1 MPSTKRARL
10 SARASSP
17 APPETPSPTK
27 PSPSATARRPPLAR
41 GSSGAS
47 CPDEARHEY
56 FGDVLVSDALSHI
69 AASDATL
76 ARVVAASGPLP
87 RFAECQRAR
96 LARHEP
102 NRAFRALA
110 RAIVFQQLNG
120 KAASTIFAR
129 VRACV
134 GAEDDLARLTP
145 DAVLAADEDAMRRC
159 GLSARKLEYLR
170 GLADAFGGGGA
181 EVPKGKV
188 SGARGGRF
196 PTLSD
201 EVLESASDAET
212 YDALVRLRGV
222 GPWSV
227 HMFQMFYLNRPDVL
241 PTGDF
246 GVRKGMMRLYGLSA
260 MPTPEKMEA
269 IAAKWAPY
277 RTLASMFMWKV
288 ADEANL
294 QAQTPR
300 GEASTDADGRSAGD
314 GERAKK
320 KKRA

>member
-1 MPSTKRARL
+1 M
-10 SARASSP
+10 
-17 APPETPSPTK
+17 
-27 PSPSATARRPPLAR
+27 
-41 GSSGAS
+41 
-47 CPDEARHEY
+47 
-56 FGDVLVSDALSHI
+56 
-69 AASDATL
+69 
-76 ARVVAASGPLP
+76 
-87 RFAECQRAR
+87 
-96 LARHEP
+96 
-102 NRAFRALA
+102 
-110 RAIVFQQLNG
+110 FQQLNG

-145 DAVLAADEDAMRRC
+145 DAVLAADEDAMRDAASPRASSST
-159 GLSARKLEYLR
+159 SAASPTRSEE
-170 GLADAFGGGGA
+170 
-181 EVPKGKV
+181 EVPRCRGKV

-196 PTLSD
+196 PKLSD
-201 EVLESASDAET
+201 EVLESASDAEA

-277 RTLASMFMWKV
+277 RTRSMFMWKV

-300 GEASTDADGRSAGD
+300 GEASTIADDRSAGD

-320 KKRA
+320 KKRV